1 MRGDTCAGLEII
13 MRLTITINMSL
24 RVNGLLHELSR
35 RHVENENAKRV
46 PRGRPA
52 TRQGFLCKGPFQ
64 EEVDKKG
71 KVVVVSLPRGVLCFG
86 VQGPKHSSGRMH
98 RPRTHSTVSRPRP
111 REAGL
116 IPFQVPTTLQPQ
128 PDRLTVPMAFSST
141 CARLAC
147 RRRGSLSVRGRV
159 KSTKKPYGSNG

>member
-13 MRLTITINMSL
+13 LTITINMSL
-24 RVNGLLHELSR
+24 RVIGLLHELSR

-52 TRQGFLCKGPFQ
+52 TRQGFWCKDKALFVF
-64 EEVDKKG
+64 EVDKKG

-111 REAGL
+111 REAGF
-116 IPFQVPTTLQPQ
+116 PSKFQPQPQ
-128 PDRLTVPMAFSST
+128 PDRLITNGILEDLRSP
-141 CARLAC
+141 RLSPVAAEA
-147 RRRGSLSVRGRV
+147 SLVGDA
-159 KSTKKPYGSNG
+159 